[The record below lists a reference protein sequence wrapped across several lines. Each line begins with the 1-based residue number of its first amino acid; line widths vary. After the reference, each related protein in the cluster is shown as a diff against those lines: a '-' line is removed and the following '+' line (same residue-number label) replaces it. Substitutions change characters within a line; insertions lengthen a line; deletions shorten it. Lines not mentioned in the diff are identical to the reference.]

1 MNSIFLKLVNTSIIG
16 SLIILLILILRF
28 FLRNSSK
35 KFSYLLWIILLIKLI
50 FPFSFESKFNPM
62 PDKFIKLTDRVY
74 LQELEVEEGK
84 TPIVQETTQDPNKN
98 LHGERKDQ
106 GAKKENQS
114 IENQTSGHSKNK
126 EAKVNLLSYIWL
138 AGVILFIGRGIIA
151 SEKLKIGLKN
161 STYLYKNI
169 YENDHIKTA
178 FIHGLIQ
185 PKIYIPSFLSENERK
200 YIIVHEETHL
210 RRFDHLVKFLYFLIL
225 ALHWF
230 NPLIWLGFYLMEKDM
245 ELSCDEGVMRQLG
258 KEKKEDYSR
267 TLLALATGAKTR
279 IVTPLAF
286 SENNT
291 KDRVKNILNYKTPK
305 FWVSLVL
312 ISILVITG
320 FFIFS
325 KPKDPGLQV
334 NISGDIEDEY
344 GLYNQVFEDPREA
357 VDIILEREVERV
369 KEYTRQDIN
378 IEEAQVTNFKWLYHY
393 EDYLDMPIQVFD
405 FAYKIKG
412 KELLDYPFTD
422 IYSDGS
428 LTEEGLG
435 TGRPLLAFA
444 IVDYKDYK
452 NGAYILP
459 KYEFLGFI
467 YYGELYSNTKAE
479 IEIGLID
486 LLENLGLK
494 EYGTFPGDH
503 ILAEY
508 KLRQGETYKLLLSQ
522 PAKSG
527 QEGIW
532 CVDRWMDN
540 NGNLYYPIVKGKLS
554 LKEYYG
560 QIQNQVDG
568 GQDLDLLKGEEVAL
582 NFVRDYLNID
592 YAKDYSFQFKE
603 DASVEDF
610 LVKPVNEYYGYINEL
625 VEYDWS
631 EAVFIHFDKLEYLH
645 SVKAEDVERLKELGV
660 DPDELNNGFHIHD
673 PTSYPETFKVGE
685 DTKFFIIDHTI
696 ASQVEVSFEEF
707 VEFYGEN
714 KDALFMVEDS
724 ESKLRK
730 VAQVYLP

>member
-1 MNSIFLKLVNTSIIG
+1 MNNIFLQVINTSIIG
-16 SLIILLILILRF
+16 SIIILLLLLIRF

-50 FPFSFESKFNPM
+50 FPFSFESKLNPL
-62 PDKFIKLTDRVY
+62 PAKFTDRVY
-74 LQELEVEEGK
+74 LQEAEIEKDRGPVIQEVS
-84 TPIVQETTQDPNKN
+84 QAPNKN
-98 LHGERKDQ
+98 LQGEGENQ
-106 GAKKENQS
+106 GARKEEQSTDYQLPGPNKNQNTK
-114 IENQTSGHSKNK
+114 I
-126 EAKVNLLSYIWL
+126 NLLSHIWL
-138 AGVILFIGRGIIA
+138 AGTLIFIGRGMVA
-151 SEKLKIGLKN
+151 SRRLKASLEN

-169 YENDHIKTA
+169 YENAHIKTA
-178 FIHGLIQ
+178 FIHGLIR
-185 PKIYIPSFLSENERK
+185 PKIYVPSFLSENERR

-210 RRFDHLVKFLYFLIL
+210 RRCDHLVKFLYFLVL
-225 ALHWF
+225 AIHWF

-245 ELSCDEGVMRQLG
+245 ELSCDEGVMEQIGR
-258 KEKKEDYSR
+258 EKKEDYSR

-279 IVTPLAF
+279 LVTPLAF

-312 ISILVITG
+312 IFILVITG

-325 KPKDPGLQV
+325 KPKTPGLQV
-334 NISGDIEDEY
+334 NISEGMEDEY
-344 GLYNQVFEDPREA
+344 GLYNKIFEDPREA

-393 EDYLDMPIQVFD
+393 EDYLDMPIEVFD
-405 FAYKIKG
+405 FAYRIEG

-422 IYSDGS
+422 IHPDGS

-444 IVDYKDYK
+444 IVDYKDYR
-452 NGAYILP
+452 NGTYILP

-479 IEIGLID
+479 IEIGLIE

-503 ILAEY
+503 ILVEY

-540 NGNLYYPIVKGKLS
+540 NGNLYHPIIKGKLS

-560 QIQNQVDG
+560 QIQDQVDG

-592 YAKDYSFQFKE
+592 YAKDYSFPFKK

-610 LVKPVNEYYGYINEL
+610 LVKPVNEYYGYIMEL

-631 EAVFIHFDKLEYLH
+631 DSLFIHFDKLEYLH

-660 DPDELNNGFHIHD
+660 DPDELNNGYHIHN
-673 PTSYPETFKVGE
+673 PSSYPETFKIEE
-685 DTKFFIIDHTI
+685 DTKFYLIDYSNV
-696 ASQVEVSFEEF
+696 SQMEVSLEEF
-707 VEFYGEN
+707 IEFYEEN
-714 KDALFMVEDS
+714 QDTLFMVEDS
-724 ESKLRK
+724 GSKLRK
-730 VAQVYLP
+730 LAQVYLP